1 MFGVS
6 VQEKEAIASAAL
18 TPGSTWSSNF
28 LSYWGQ
34 CQSVFSPEK
43 VFPLSLLSL
52 AFCSF
57 SSTDVLTAPWQS
69 PHISERNCGWCY
81 QIDFAVESRFVSLC
95 CPIVVLPLFPG
106 DAQDWSCCWQS
117 PVLPHP
123 LRAPPPRWLPS
134 LTSLTLAV
142 VGPGRFLCV
151 SFGGFAVCS
160 RLPFPSWKFAGPG
173 ANDPSGAAGV
183 MARGVIPCPSELLVH
198 TGSILRELI
207 DGLVPTK
214 VALVWKLHFLLQVL
228 FDAHQRGARVIK
240 QPIKTIKGE
249 EWKRRP

>member
-1 MFGVS
+1 MAVTTHLR
-6 VQEKEAIASAAL
+6 KELWLVLPEVCAL
-18 TPGSTWSSNF
+18 
-28 LSYWGQ
+28 
-34 CQSVFSPEK
+34 
-43 VFPLSLLSL
+43 
-52 AFCSF
+52 
-57 SSTDVLTAPWQS
+57 
-69 PHISERNCGWCY
+69 
-81 QIDFAVESRFVSLC
+81 IDFAVESRFVSLW

-106 DAQDWSCCWQS
+106 GAQDRSCCCWQR

-123 LRAPPPRWLPS
+123 LRAPPPPRWLPS

-151 SFGGFAVCS
+151 GFGGFAVCS
-160 RLPFPSWKFAGPG
+160 WLPFPSWKFAGPG

-207 DGLVPTK
+207 GGLVPSK
-214 VALVWKLHFLLQVL
+214 VTLVWKLHSLLQGL
-228 FDAHQRGARVIK
+228 FDAHQRGAQVIK